1 MLSLIEIFMIYEK
14 SFGVDQTKCG
24 MKMGG
29 GAKELA
35 GPSRT
40 MPAQASAHSAR
51 KYTVDDFFEENTI
64 DRTDKYEQVWP
75 HSAAGEIHLIKS
87 EQRSVSFSYMGRA
100 GWSKNKFFLSLF

>member
-1 MLSLIEIFMIYEK
+1 MKFKLLEIFMIYEK

-51 KYTVDDFFEENTI
+51 KYT
-64 DRTDKYEQVWP
+64 
-75 HSAAGEIHLIKS
+75 
-87 EQRSVSFSYMGRA
+87 
-100 GWSKNKFFLSLF
+100 